1 MIIIRKHKNGVDTKN
16 LIDESNVMPGS
27 TIVIVGAGIMG
38 QGLAETVAARGVEV
52 ILVDKTTKLAQR
64 GIKGISESIDREIGR
79 WGLTDA
85 DKKAILSR
93 VLPSADLS
101 EAEDAEI
108 VIEAIPEDIHAK
120 QELFKQL
127 DEICP
132 PEAVL
137 VTNTSTLSISELASF
152 TNRPKKVIGMHFLN
166 PVTRVPLVEIV
177 KGLRTDDETFDKA
190 VEFAQMLDKKWITVN
205 EYPGY
210 VTTRIIVPL
219 LNEAM
224 HVLME
229 GVASADDID
238 EAMKLGFGFNVGPL
252 AMADMMGL
260 DVVIASM
267 ENLLDELSE
276 HKYNP
281 CPLLRKLVRAGHL
294 GVKTGRGFFKYDE
307 EGNRIPDVSPV
318 VGGVIS

>member
-1 MIIIRKHKNGVDTKN
+1 MAGTK
-16 LIDESNVMPGS
+16 
-27 TIVIVGAGIMG
+27 IVIVGAGVMG
-38 QGLAETVAARGVEV
+38 QGLAEAVASRAIEV
-52 ILVDKTTKLAQR
+52 ILVDRTTKLAQKGVR
-64 GIKGISESIDREIGR
+64 GVSEAMDKEIGR
-79 WGLTDA
+79 WGMTESE
-85 DKKAILSR
+85 KKAILSR
-93 VLPSADLS
+93 ILPSGDLS
-101 EAEDAEI
+101 EAEEADI
-108 VIEAIPEDIHAK
+108 VIEAIPEELAAK
-120 QELFKQL
+120 RELFHQL

-132 PEAVL
+132 PETIF
-137 VTNTSTLSISELASF
+137 VTNTSTLSISEMASF

-166 PVTRVPLVEIV
+166 PVTKIPLVEIV
-177 KGLRTDDETFDKA
+177 KGLRTSDETFQKA
-190 VEFAQMLDKKWITVN
+190 VEFADMLDKKWITVN

-238 EAMKLGFGFNVGPL
+238 EAMKRGFGFNVGPL
-252 AMADMMGL
+252 SLADMMGL
-260 DVVIASM
+260 DVVMSWM

-294 GVKTGRGFFKYDE
+294 GVKTGRGFFRYDN
-307 EGNRIPDVSPV
+307 EGNRIPSSKPETT
-318 VGGVIS
+318 GSQIA